1 MKYCSRCMQPDTR
14 PNIVFN
20 AEGVC
25 PACEYVAV
33 LDSVDWEERRKELD
47 EICEFG
53 RAHASGGYD
62 CIIGVSG
69 GKDSTRQALYVKHVL
84 KMNPLLVCCSYP
96 PEQISDRG
104 AANIQNLIAHGFNMI
119 TVGPAPQTWK
129 KNMLAGFYKYGNW
142 QKSTELALFASV
154 PRLAIAY
161 QIPLIFWGENPALTL
176 GELGVQSKGYDGTQ
190 MKWSNTLA
198 GGDPTWLVTD
208 ELALKQLL
216 CYRYPSDEE
225 MRRANLRIVYL
236 GYFWKVWSKSENGT
250 MAVLNGLDIRDDPPE
265 DIGDFLGVDCLDE
278 DWVTLNQM
286 IKFRKFGFARVTEI
300 VNEEIRFGR
309 MSRDVAAELVR
320 KYDGKC
326 SGQIINDFCRYLG
339 IAIDEFW
346 RVVDEHAKNTPMN
359 VVRKSTDA
367 ATGSATTG
375 IVLSQTTNQPTTAR

>member
-1 MKYCSRCMQPDTR
+1 MKYCSRCLQPDTR

-20 AEGVC
+20 ADGVC
-25 PACEYVAV
+25 PACEYVAA
-33 LDSVDWEERRKELD
+33 LDSVDWEVRRKELED
-47 EICEFG
+47 ICNFG
-53 RAHASGGYD
+53 RDHTSGGYD

-84 KMNPLLVCCSYP
+84 KMNPLLVCCTYP

-104 AANIQNLIAHGFNMI
+104 AYNIQNLIAHGFNMI

-198 GGDPTWLVTD
+198 GGDPSWLVTD
-208 ELALKQLL
+208 ELASKHLL

-225 MRRANLRIVYL
+225 MVRGKLRIVYL

-250 MAVLNGLDIRDDPPE
+250 LAALNGLDVRDEPPE

-309 MSRDVAAELVR
+309 MSRDVAADLVQ

-326 SGQIINDFCRYLG
+326 SERIIIDFCTYLG
-339 IAIDEFW
+339 ISEGEFW
-346 RVVDEHAKNTPMN
+346 RVVDEHAKNGPLGAGM
-359 VVRKSTDA
+359 RPSILPDR
-367 ATGSATTG
+367 
-375 IVLSQTTNQPTTAR
+375 SQT